1 MAGGKIRREWH
12 LCNYAS
18 DSFPGT
24 LPKPSIWADPGL
36 MATKGSP
43 VTLWCQTSLQADA
56 YYLYKERVSGYL
68 PMEISQDSKTKASY
82 SIELMSTHEA
92 GRYQCAYQSR
102 KSWSQRSDFLTLVVT
117 GKGRC

>member
-18 DSFPGT
+18 YSFPGT
-24 LPKPSIWADPGL
+24 LPKPSIWADPGF

-43 VTLWCQTSLQADA
+43 VTLWCQTSLQADG
-56 YYLYKERVSGYL
+56 YYLFKERVSRHFS
-68 PMEISQDSKTKASY
+68 MEISQDSKTKASY
-82 SIELMSTHEA
+82 SIEFMSTHEA

-102 KSWSQRSDFLTLVVT
+102 KSWSQLSDFLTLVVT